1 MRCWTVADIAETE
14 EQILIKYQNS
24 INYIRN
30 IRCAESIEESE
41 CRGYIK
47 AIEDILRLKPYDGSE
62 NKLAKL
68 ADKLN
73 IHY

>member
-1 MRCWTVADIAETE
+1 MRCWTVTNIAETE

-24 INYIRN
+24 INYIKN
-30 IRCAESIEESE
+30 LRCNESVEEGE

-47 AIEDILRLKPYDGSE
+47 AIEDILRLKPSDGSE

-68 ADKLN
+68 ADELR
-73 IHY
+73 IYY